1 MPDHAS
7 PPTDSRG
14 FVESAADGQALGTG
28 PARESLWRSL
38 QALSQAELET
48 GPGRPAALCQALT
61 ETASALAGLQAYSP
75 AESHLAQALRW
86 AMVMGAVDTRADL
99 CCKLAEL
106 ASQVADMAETNGEQP
121 NTVRRARDRA
131 RDQAFEAVRLADQRA
146 DPHWEI
152 SLLLR
157 ASDVLVRCGDHD
169 DAAQLKLR
177 ADKLMNSSAPQHN
190 ARPRTSQDSLR
201 IAGPATLM

>member
-1 MPDHAS
+1 MPDHAN
-7 PPTDSRG
+7 PPTDPRSIIDA
-14 FVESAADGQALGTG
+14 AADGQALGTG

-106 ASQVADMAETNGEQP
+106 ASQVADLAESNGEQP

-152 SLLLR
+152 GLLLR
-157 ASDVLVRCGDHD
+157 ACDVLARCGDHD
-169 DAAQLKLR
+169 DAAKLKLR
-177 ADKLMNSSAPQHN
+177 ANKLTPSAPSPNN
-190 ARPRTSQDSLR
+190 ATLSKSHDSLR

>member
-1 MPDHAS
+1 
-7 PPTDSRG
+7 
-14 FVESAADGQALGTG
+14 
-28 PARESLWRSL
+28 
-38 QALSQAELET
+38 
-48 GPGRPAALCQALT
+48 
-61 ETASALAGLQAYSP
+61 
-75 AESHLAQALRW
+75 
-86 AMVMGAVDTRADL
+86 MVMGAVDTRADL

-106 ASQVADMAETNGEQP
+106 ASQVADLAESNGEQP

-152 SLLLR
+152 GLLLR
-157 ASDVLVRCGDHD
+157 ACDVLVRCGDHD

-177 ADKLMNSSAPQHN
+177 ANKLMPSAPPSHN
-190 ARPRTSQDSLR
+190 ATPKTSHDSLR